1 MAQKLTLPLN
11 NMMLQAGYKSAM
23 YEKEWGWKHYG
34 IDATDPDS
42 KNIVGMGNGTV
53 IAAGQDGEALT
64 GPNSRLG
71 NVVVIRYNG
80 VELADGTIKDLIC
93 RMYHLDKIAVK
104 IGESVTAK
112 TIIGQYGNTGANTTG
127 SHLHIEFDKDVNWPT
142 LAPGVSIGKGKIIN
156 TASAY
161 ANAGGIADTTIAP
174 ANVLNIG
181 TNQSIGTKWLGTWV
195 NQSDLDIPAI
205 AEETNEELERLRNA
219 ITEYEV
225 ERNKVMD
232 LLEEMEKLMA
242 ETRTLLK

>member
-1 MAQKLTLPLN
+1 MKLMLPLN

-42 KNIVGMGNGTV
+42 KNIYGMGNGTV

-93 RMYHLDKIAVK
+93 RMYHLDRIAVK
-104 IGESVTAK
+104 TGDSVTAK
-112 TIIGQYGNTGANTTG
+112 TVIGQYGNTGANTTG
-127 SHLHIEFDKDVNWPT
+127 AHLHIEFDKDVNWPT
-142 LAPGVSIGKGKIIN
+142 LAPGVSIGKGRIIN
-156 TASAY
+156 KSSTY
-161 ANAGGIADTTIAP
+161 ANAGGIADTTIDP
-174 ANVLNIG
+174 AKVWNKG
-181 TNQSIGTKWLGTWV
+181 SNQTIGTKWLGTWV
-195 NQSDLDIPAI
+195 KESDLDIPAI
-205 AEETNEELERLRNA
+205 VEETKDEEIERLRNA

-225 ERNKVMD
+225 ERNKLKD
-232 LLEEMEKLMA
+232 YLEQALE
-242 ETRTLLK
+242 LLK